1 MKPTSL
7 GTIVAERRLRL
18 VDKPP
23 VVISIG
29 KPEPFPD
36 SNGYYCPYRILGL
49 SDGQIRHAGGE
60 DAVQALLLALK
71 RVGAD
76 LYTSA
81 EAKAGLLTW
90 EAGSSKSDLGFPV
103 PDSIRDLAPP

>member
-1 MKPTSL
+1 M
-7 GTIVAERRLRL
+7 
-18 VDKPP
+18 
-23 VVISIG
+23 
-29 KPEPFPD
+29 
-36 SNGYYCPYRILGL
+36 
-49 SDGQIRHAGGE
+49 
-60 DAVQALLLALK
+60 QALLLALK